1 MTPAQ
6 QSSPAQS
13 ELVTACRRLYR
24 AIDRLDAKAASTAG
38 VSRSDLRCL
47 NLLAEAP
54 AKPGHI
60 ASELQLTSGSVTTL
74 LDRLE
79 RAGLAER
86 VRDPNDRR
94 GVVVKPTRLLFET
107 LGPVYIAVAQ
117 ELERIAEG
125 YDQPERA
132 AAVRHLSDAS
142 LAYETAT

>member
-1 MTPAQ
+1 MTPVQ
-6 QSSPAQS
+6 QPSPAQS
-13 ELVTACRRLYR
+13 ELVAACRRLYR
-24 AIDRLDAKAASTAG
+24 AIDRLDAKAAITAG

-79 RAGLAER
+79 RAGFAER

-94 GVVVKPTRLLFET
+94 GVLVKPTRLLFET
-107 LGPVYIAVAQ
+107 LGPLYIAVAR

-125 YDQPERA
+125 YDQQERA

>member
-1 MTPAQ
+1 M
-6 QSSPAQS
+6 
-13 ELVTACRRLYR
+13 
-24 AIDRLDAKAASTAG
+24 
-38 VSRSDLRCL
+38 
-47 NLLAEAP
+47 
-54 AKPGHI
+54 
-60 ASELQLTSGSVTTL
+60 TSGSVTTL

-107 LGPVYIAVAQ
+107 LGPVYIAVAR

-125 YDQPERA
+125 YDQTERA

-142 LAYETAT
+142 LAYETST